1 MWAVPGTEP
10 GAQPD
15 WCPGADLDVLRLRAT
30 LLARTRAY
38 FAAQGVM
45 EVDTPVLGRG
55 ATTEPAIES
64 FNTAYRGPGSA
75 ASLPLYLQTSPE
87 FFMKRLL
94 AAGSGPIY
102 QLAHVFRNAE
112 SGRRHNPEFMLLEWY
127 RPGYDQHELMDEIEV
142 LLAHV
147 LQGSIDLPPARRIP
161 YRQWFL
167 DETGLDPWRD
177 TPRAFRDFAAAH
189 LASVP
194 AAMPADQLDPWLYL
208 LLTHWLEPR
217 LGDGAVFVYDYP
229 ASQASLARVR
239 PRPLP
244 VAERFELY
252 VNGIELANG
261 FHELADAGEQA
272 RRFEQDNL
280 ARRNNGQTAM
290 PADRLLLAALAHGMP
305 DSAGVAIGF
314 DRLVMLAAGATDIDA
329 VLGFTL
335 ARC

>member
-1 MWAVPGTEP
+1 
-10 GAQPD
+10 
-15 WCPGADLDVLRLRAT
+15 
-30 LLARTRAY
+30 
-38 FAAQGVM
+38 
-45 EVDTPVLGRG
+45 
-55 ATTEPAIES
+55 
-64 FNTAYRGPGSA
+64 
-75 ASLPLYLQTSPE
+75 
-87 FFMKRLL
+87 
-94 AAGSGPIY
+94 
-102 QLAHVFRNAE
+102 
-112 SGRRHNPEFMLLEWY
+112 MLLEWY
-127 RPGYDQHELMDEIEV
+127 RPGYGQHELMDEIEV

-147 LQGSIDLPPARRIP
+147 LQDSIDLPPARRIS

-177 TPRAFRDFAAAH
+177 SPRAFRDFAVAH

-194 AAMPADQLDPWLYL
+194 AAMPGDQLDPWLYL

-229 ASQASLARVR
+229 VSQASLARVR